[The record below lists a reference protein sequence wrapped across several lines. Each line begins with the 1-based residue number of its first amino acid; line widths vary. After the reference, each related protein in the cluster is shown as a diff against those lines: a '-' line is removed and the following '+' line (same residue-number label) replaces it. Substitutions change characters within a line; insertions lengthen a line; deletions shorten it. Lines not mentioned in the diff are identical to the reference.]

1 MNGEVMDYSEK
12 IREYAEAEMQ
22 LLKDLDVS
30 GVNELM
36 NTLVEAYEKEGTI
49 YVFGNGGSASTASHM
64 ANDFNKG
71 ISEYTEKKFR
81 ICCLNDNM
89 ATVLAIANDIGYED
103 IFEFQLRNKIKPED
117 LVIGIS
123 GSGNSANVINA
134 LSYAKEQGAK
144 TIGWVGF
151 DGGRVAEIADFVF
164 HVPVRNMQLVEDM
177 HLILNHLMM
186 YVLMQEWGIKTHC

>member
-1 MNGEVMDYSEK
+1 MDYTNK
-12 IREYAEAEMQ
+12 IKEYTEEEIR
-22 LLKDLDVS
+22 LLKNLDIDK
-30 GVNELM
+30 VNQLM
-36 NTLVEAYEKEGTI
+36 EALVDAYEKEAKI

-81 ICCLNDNM
+81 VCCLNDNT

-103 IFEFQLRNKIKPED
+103 IFEFQLRNKVKPED
-117 LVIGIS
+117 MVIGIS

-134 LSYAKEQGAK
+134 LTYAKKQGAK
-144 TIGWVGF
+144 TVGWVGF
-151 DGGRVAEIADFVF
+151 DGGKVSEIADIVF
-164 HVPVRNMQLVEDM
+164 HVRIKNMQLVEDI

-186 YVLMQEWGIKTHC
+186 YVLMQEWNIKSHC

>member
-1 MNGEVMDYSEK
+1 MDYSEK

-81 ICCLNDNM
+81 ICCLNDNT